1 MRALSLLMLLGVR
14 VAVRLSLRAR
24 MLSPRG
30 IAMRPTLHPAIL
42 LARLLDLLFFVL
54 AFLLLVLH
62 LSVALLPGI
71 PLITCPSR
79 GS

>member
-1 MRALSLLMLLGVR
+1 
-14 VAVRLSLRAR
+14 
-24 MLSPRG
+24 
-30 IAMRPTLHPAIL
+30 MRPTLHPAIL